1 MQLVEM
7 TDDER
12 TALDNA
18 QRAVRRVREWRRYQ
32 AVRLLAEGREAS
44 EVAQVLGC
52 RVSRVSSWGVLLGCP
67 PGVSSW
73 GVLLGCPPGVSS
85 WAADWREKQVAG
97 LAEGPHEGRAR
108 RLDAGGW
115 MRAAKRRS
123 SAGWPPIRKR
133 TAPRRPT
140 GPCRSC
146 GRMLRTDVADGCCG
160 RMLRTDV
167 ADGCCGR
174 SWPSRGTC
182 CVSGRCAWGSAPR
195 GASAGLPRRSAPR
208 TCSDGLIPPT
218 RPKGGADRARE
229 RDGGGGWGSLVR

>member
-52 RVSRVSSWGVLLGCP
+52 RVSS
-67 PGVSSW
+67 VSSW

-115 MRAAKRRS
+115 MRAA
-123 SAGWPPIRKR
+123 G
-133 TAPRRPT
+133 
-140 GPCRSC
+140 C
-146 GRMLRTDVADGCCG
+146 GRLDAGGEAQVERRLAADPQAHGSAATDWTVPLLRTDVADGCCG